1 MTLGRPLLVV
11 ALTTGIGLPLAVPV
25 LGLVIHPAGWAALT
39 EFDRIG
45 TLARN
50 SVILAVGAVA
60 VAVPIGVIA
69 AILLERTRVRGGR
82 GLRAVVVVGLFVP
95 LPVYAAAWRTTARG
109 DWLGEGV
116 VASDPGEWR
125 PWAEGPTAAAAVHAA
140 AGLPWVVWLVSLAV
154 RTTDPRVEEDAL
166 LAGGTRAALRWVVWP
181 RVVVSATAAGCIVAV
196 QTLTEVTV
204 TDLMLVRTFAEE
216 AYTQLVGNPDGV
228 AAATAVTVPAWAL
241 AAAIAVWLGRRAE
254 TSVPTS
260 PALSEP
266 QRPLH
271 TGLWVT
277 VASTFGL
284 WVGFA
289 VVVGLPVVGLFA
301 TVGEVGPLLRVIRV
315 HGLTLADSLLWAA
328 VAGAATVGLALPAC
342 WGARGSGRVARVVLG
357 LAAVAWVTPAPLVGL
372 GLKGMIDA
380 LVSAEDWTLAVL
392 DLDPAFP
399 PLRSLLYDQPSPLP
413 AVWAMVIRFFPIAIA
428 LLWPAVRQISPD
440 LLDAARLDGAVWR
453 GVVWPQT
460 RAACGRAVIA
470 VGALGAA
477 EVVAVKLVQPPGRQ
491 SFAEDV
497 FNAMHY
503 GADTT
508 VAAMCLLQIT
518 VAVVV
523 CGIFMTRFG
532 GRTPDGG

>member
-1 MTLGRPLLVV
+1 MP
-11 ALTTGIGLPLAVPV
+11 
-25 LGLVIHPAGWAALT
+25 
-39 EFDRIG
+39 IG

-82 GLRAVVVVGLFVP
+82 ALRAAVVVGLFVP

-109 DWLGEGV
+109 NWWGQEV

-125 PWAEGPTAAAAVHAA
+125 PWAEGPAAAAAVHAA

-154 RTTDPRVEEDAL
+154 RTMDPRLEEDAL
-166 LAGGTRAALRWVVWP
+166 LAGGTWAALCWVVWP
-181 RVVVSATAAGCIVAV
+181 RAAVAAAAAGCIVAV

-228 AAATAVTVPAWAL
+228 AAATAVTVPAWGL

-254 TSVPTS
+254 NSVSLS
-260 PALSEP
+260 PSPSET
-266 QRPLH
+266 QRPFH
-271 TGLWVT
+271 TGYWVT
-277 VASTFGL
+277 VASTLGL
-284 WVGFA
+284 WVGFT
-289 VVVGLPVVGLFA
+289 VVVGLPVAGLAA
-301 TVGEVGPLLRVIRV
+301 TVGEAGPLVRVIRV
-315 HGLTLADSLLWAA
+315 HGLTLADSLLLAA

-342 WGARGSGRVARVVLG
+342 WIARGSRWVARIVLV

-380 LVSAEDWTLAVL
+380 LMSTEDATLAVL
-392 DLDPAFP
+392 GLDPPFP

-532 GRTPDGG
+532 GRLVGRG